1 MISLD
6 IENYCHNCPKF
17 EPECEKLYADNSVC
31 ETIIQCTNKGLCMNL
46 KQHIQQE
53 IVKKARRL

>member
-17 EPECEKLYADNSVC
+17 EPECQKLYADNSIC

-46 KQHIQQE
+46 KQHIQHE
-53 IVKKARRL
+53 IEKKVRRL